1 MHRRAIAIVGCLSLT
16 LTSGSAVLAQDEAA
30 PVTIDALCGEAALE
44 PVTAEVSLDAD
55 QAATLDRVLRAA
67 VTVVEDPD
75 LLANFEGVKPAPG
88 AVLSVET
95 PDGRYFR
102 SIGVADVA
110 SCEPLEPTSPFA
122 IGSHTKMF
130 VAAVIYQ
137 LQEEGLLST
146 SDLVSG
152 YLPDE
157 IALFPRQADAT
168 IDHLLTHTSGLAD
181 WENSGN
187 PEALGPRIYSGDPE
201 ALSMA
206 VTPGELIAMTAELQD
221 DDDQPTFG
229 PGDQGPFDWAYAN
242 IGFSML
248 GLIIEQVTGQ
258 SWQEAVEERVFE
270 SLGMEDT
277 VLVEGVA
284 GPELGLPSGY
294 LGSPFAEDSNGWNYS
309 QGGAAGN
316 GVSTVDDMATFVQ
329 AYYSGV
335 LFDDP
340 QTLEAALEPAAP
352 QYWRF
357 VDGYQYLHPGFD
369 KHGFKGH
376 GGGTPGF
383 NSDAAYNPDL
393 DITIVTWVNSKEG
406 MYEGVIAAGNALG
419 LTPSMDDTGELISQ
433 KPAEAFE

>member
-1 MHRRAIAIVGCLSLT
+1 MFRRAIAITGCLT
-16 LTSGSAVLAQDEAA
+16 LTLAGAVAAQDEAA
-30 PVTIDALCGEAALE
+30 PVTIDTLCGEAALE
-44 PVTAEVSLDAD
+44 PMTAEVTLDAE
-55 QAATLDRVLRAA
+55 QATALDRVLRAA

-75 LLANFEGVKPAPG
+75 LLANFQAEPAPG

-102 SIGVADVA
+102 SIGVADVE
-110 SCEPLEPTSPFA
+110 SCTPLEPTAPFA

-146 SDLVSG
+146 SDLVRD

-157 IALFPRQADAT
+157 IALFPRQTDAT
-168 IDHLLTHTSGLAD
+168 IGHLLTHTSGLPD
-181 WENSGN
+181 WESSEN
-187 PEALGPRIYSGDPE
+187 PEALGPRIYSGDAE

-206 VTPGELIAMTAELQD
+206 VTPGELIAMTAELKD
-221 DDDQPTFG
+221 DEGQPTFS
-229 PGDQGPFDWAYAN
+229 PGDQGPFDWSYAN
-242 IGFSML
+242 IGFNML

-258 SWQEAVEERVFE
+258 PWDEAVEERILE
-270 SLGMEDT
+270 PLGMEDT

-294 LGSPFAEDSNGWNYS
+294 LGAPFAEAADWNYS

-329 AYYSGV
+329 AYYSGE

-340 QTLEAALEPAAP
+340 QPLEAALTPVAP
-352 QYWRF
+352 WYVQW
-357 VDGYQYLHPGFD
+357 VDGYQYLSPGFD

-383 NSDAAYNPDL
+383 LSDAAYNPDL
-393 DITIVTWVNSKEG
+393 DITIVTWVNSEKG
-406 MYEGVIAAGNALG
+406 MAEGVIAAGSALG
-419 LTPSMDDTGELISQ
+419 LTPSMDDTGELIAQ
-433 KPAEAFE
+433 KAAEAFEAAE